1 MPFQLTREERR
12 IVVKIVTVYSL
23 FGGLWIYLSDSVL
36 GWLVRDPDIITRIAT
51 YKGLL
56 FIAVTA
62 ALLYFLIGRYLIER
76 KNLEKH
82 IRLVEFAM
90 ARISDAFY
98 LIDADGTFL
107 DVNDAACRMRGY
119 RREEFLAKRVS
130 DIDPDFPPEAWA
142 PHWDELKRSGSLTF
156 EAVHSCKNGQAI
168 DVEVTANYFRYMD
181 TEYNCAVVRDISERK
196 AAERELKQSEKEL
209 RSLMDLMPVGIAW
222 SNNKGNIEY
231 ANHNFVEKF
240 GYTLADVPTV
250 EEWFL
255 KAYPDASYREKLT
268 SVWFASISEFHASGT
283 EVPSFDVKVTCRDGS
298 VRDMIINTLI
308 SHNRTLVIF
317 TDVTERETLR
327 EELIKKQKLE
337 SIGLLAGG
345 IAHDFNNILTAILG
359 NISYAGLL
367 IDKDHKAASLL
378 LQAEKGAKR
387 AAELAHQLLTFAR
400 GGEPITSSV
409 AVARII
415 EDSLEL
421 VLHGSNVRSRVEIED
436 GVQNIK
442 ADSGQ
447 ISQVFNNLI
456 INAVQAMPDGGII
469 SIRVSNF
476 RIGQI
481 NNPYAVP
488 VGAYVRII
496 LDDEGRGIPSENLKN
511 IFDPYFT
518 TKSGGSGLGLA
529 SVQSIISKHGGHIS
543 VSSSIGSGTTF
554 EILLPTSTEP
564 AGEEVP
570 SAGTALSGMAVEFGA
585 GASLLVMDDEEMIRE
600 MASAML
606 EELGYRVTSCASGEE
621 AVELYKVNYEAG
633 TPFSAAIMDLT
644 IPGGMGGRDAARA
657 ILDFDPGAQLIVSS
671 GYSNDPIMSDYR
683 HYGFAAVVV
692 KPYGVAEIANVLSSL
707 ISSGKSAE

>member
-1 MPFQLTREERR
+1 MPLQLTREERR
-12 IVVKIVTVYSL
+12 VIVKIVAVYSL
-23 FGGLWIYLSDSVL
+23 FGGLWIYLSDSAL
-36 GWLVRDPDIITRIAT
+36 RRLVRDPDVITRIAT

-56 FIAVTA
+56 FIAVTT
-62 ALLYFLIGRYLIER
+62 ALLYFLIGRYLTER

-98 LIDADGTFL
+98 LMAADGQFL
-107 DVNDAACRMRGY
+107 DVNEAACRMRGY
-119 RREEFLAKRVS
+119 SREEVLTMRVT
-130 DIDPDFPPEAWA
+130 DIDQNFPPEAWV
-142 PHWDELKRSGSLTF
+142 PHWEELKRSGSLKF
-156 EAVHSCKNGQAI
+156 EAVHSCKNGQTI
-168 DVEVTANYFRYMD
+168 DVEVTANYFKYLD

-196 AAERELKQSEKEL
+196 AAERELKNSEKEL
-209 RSLMDLMPVGIAW
+209 RSLMDLMPVGISWAD
-222 SNNKGNIEY
+222 NKGHIEY
-231 ANHNFVEKF
+231 ANRNFVEKF
-240 GYTLADVPTV
+240 GYTLADAPTV
-250 EEWFL
+250 EEWIL
-255 KAYPDASYREKLT
+255 KAYPDESYREKRT
-268 SVWFASISEFHASGT
+268 KEWFASISEFHASGRA
-283 EVPSFDVKVTCRDGS
+283 VPSFDFKVTCRDGT

-308 SHNRTLVIF
+308 SQNRTLVIH

-327 EELIKKQKLE
+327 EEMAKKQKLE

-359 NISYAGLL
+359 NISFAGLL
-367 IDKDHKAASLL
+367 IDQNHKAVKLL
-378 LQAEKGAKR
+378 QQAEKGAKR

-409 AVARII
+409 AVAQIV
-415 EDSLEL
+415 EDSLAL
-421 VLHGSNVRSRVEIED
+421 VLHGSNVLSRVEIED
-436 GVQNIK
+436 GVQNIE

-456 INAVQAMPDGGII
+456 INAVQSMPDGGII
-469 SIRVSNF
+469 SIRVSNLQV
-476 RIGQI
+476 GQI

-488 VGAYVRII
+488 VGAYVRIV
-496 LDDEGRGIPSENLKN
+496 LDDEGGGIPSENLKN

-518 TKSGGSGLGLA
+518 TKTGGSGLGLA

-554 EILLPTSTEP
+554 EILLPASTES
-564 AGEEVP
+564 AGEKLQ
-570 SAGTALSGMAVEFGA
+570 SAGTVVGTGG

-600 MASAML
+600 IASVML
-606 EELGYRVTSCASGEE
+606 EELGYRVTTCASGEE
-621 AVELYKVNYEAG
+621 AVELYKFNYAAG

-644 IPGGMGGRDAARA
+644 IPGGMGGRDAARV
-657 ILDFDPGAQLIVSS
+657 ILDFDPKAQLIVSS
-671 GYSNDPIMSDYR
+671 GYSNDPIMADHR

-707 ISSGKSAE
+707 LNSGESAV